1 MKGINYKL
9 VNIAL
14 ILVIIALLYLTGN
27 VWTGIISK
35 TFEIIFPFIISFA
48 IAYAL
53 YPYYRY
59 LMDKKVPK
67 SLSIIIV
74 FITVI
79 VILLV
84 VLFNVVPLIVSQ
96 LSSLFTNI
104 INFFI
109 NISNK
114 FDIDFG
120 TFNETLKKVT
130 TDIVANATKY
140 VSDGAINFIGL
151 SFTYITNFFIIVAST
166 IYFLIDM
173 DSIRLKLKKK
183 LKANGRYNYVKKL
196 DDSMKNYLIG
206 FFKILL
212 ITYIE
217 YTILYLIIGHPNAI
231 LIGFLAA
238 IAGLIPY
245 FGGLSVNIIAIITAA
260 VVSPMMLI
268 KTIIVF
274 LITSA
279 LDSYVINPLVYGKS
293 NKIHPIITILAVVAG
308 GALMGVL
315 GIIISLPL
323 SIIIIETYNYYEK
336 QISKKIDDLK
346 DIV

>member
-9 VNIAL
+9 VNI
-14 ILVIIALLYLTGN
+14 ILVLIIIALVYFTGN
-27 VWTGIISK
+27 LWVGIISK
-35 TFEIIFPFIISFA
+35 VIEILLPFIIAFA
-48 IAYAL
+48 ISYAL

-59 LMDKKVPK
+59 LMDKKLPK
-67 SLSIIIV
+67 WLSIL
-74 FITVI
+74 I
-79 VILLV
+79 VILTVLLVLGV
-84 VLFNVVPLIVSQ
+84 VLFNVIPLIISE

-104 INFFI
+104 INFFTDM
-109 NISNK
+109 SSK

-120 TFNETLKKVT
+120 GFEETLTKAT
-130 TDIVANATKY
+130 GDILSNVGKY
-140 VSDGAINFIGL
+140 VSNGAINFIGL
-151 SFTYITNFFIIVAST
+151 SFNYITNFFIIIAST

-173 DSIRLKLKKK
+173 DKIRLDFKKHLKL
-183 LKANGRYNYVKKL
+183 NGRYKFVKKL
-196 DDSMKNYLIG
+196 DDSMKSYLVG

-245 FGGLSVNIIAIITAA
+245 FGGLFVNIIAIITAA
-260 VVSPMMLI
+260 VVSPAMLI
-268 KTIIVF
+268 KTVIIF
-274 LITSA
+274 LLTAA
-279 LDSYVINPLVYGKS
+279 LDSYVINPLVYGKT
-293 NKIHPIITILAVVAG
+293 NKLHPIVTILSVVAG
-308 GALMGVL
+308 GALLGVI
-315 GIIISLPL
+315 GIIISLPA

-336 QISKKIDDLK
+336 QINKKIDNLK

>member
-1 MKGINYKL
+1 MNYIICEKGIKTKW
-9 VNIAL
+9 
-14 ILVIIALLYLTGN
+14 IL
-27 VWTGIISK
+27 
-35 TFEIIFPFIISFA
+35 
-48 IAYAL
+48 
-53 YPYYRY
+53 
-59 LMDKKVPK
+59 
-67 SLSIIIV
+67 
-74 FITVI
+74 
-79 VILLV
+79 
-84 VLFNVVPLIVSQ
+84 
-96 LSSLFTNI
+96 
-104 INFFI
+104 
-109 NISNK
+109 
-114 FDIDFG
+114 
-120 TFNETLKKVT
+120 
-130 TDIVANATKY
+130 
-140 VSDGAINFIGL
+140 
-151 SFTYITNFFIIVAST
+151 YI
-166 IYFLIDM
+166 
-173 DSIRLKLKKK
+173 
-183 LKANGRYNYVKKL
+183 KANGKYNYVKKL

-279 LDSYVINPLVYGKS
+279 LDSYVINPLVYGKT

>member
-9 VNIAL
+9 VNIVLVL
-14 ILVIIALLYLTGN
+14 IIIALLYFTGSMW
-27 VWTGIISK
+27 VGILSK
-35 TFEIIFPFIISFA
+35 IIEILLPFIISFA

-59 LMDKKVPK
+59 LMDKKLPK
-67 SLSIIIV
+67 WLSI
-74 FITVI
+74 VI
-79 VILLV
+79 VIFSVLLLLGV
-84 VLFNVVPLIVSQ
+84 VLFNVIPLIISE

-109 NISNK
+109 NISDK
-114 FDIDFG
+114 FHIDFG
-120 TFNETLKKVT
+120 GFQDTLK
-130 TDIVANATKY
+130 NATSEILSSVGKY
-140 VSDGAINFIGL
+140 VSNGAINFIGL
-151 SFTYITNFFIIVAST
+151 SFSYITNFFIIIAST

-173 DSIRLKLKKK
+173 DKIRLNFKKHLKL
-183 LKANGRYNYVKKL
+183 NGKYNFVKKL
-196 DDSMKNYLIG
+196 DDSMKNYLVG

-245 FGGLSVNIIAIITAA
+245 FGGLFVNIIAIITAA
-260 VVSPMMLI
+260 VVSTPMLI
-268 KTIIVF
+268 KTVVVF
-274 LITSA
+274 LLTAA
-279 LDSYVINPLVYGKS
+279 LDSYVINPLVYGKT
-293 NKIHPIITILAVVAG
+293 NKLHPIVTILSVVAG
-308 GALMGVL
+308 GALLGVI
-315 GIIISLPL
+315 GIIISLPA

-336 QISKKIDDLK
+336 QIGKKIDDLK